1 MIQVS
6 NLSKAYGLQVL
17 FDDVRFAVNS
27 GERVGLVGRNGSGK
41 TTILRIITGEEKPDV
56 GVVSIPN
63 NYPIGYLSQH
73 LEFSEDT
80 ILKEACVGLKP
91 SDNGVDESYK
101 AESILMGLGF
111 SVEDFVRHPLE
122 LSGGYQVRLNLARL
136 LVSEPGLLLLD
147 EPTNYLDIVSIR
159 WLTRFLKGWNREMM
173 LITHDRVFM
182 DSVTTH
188 TMGIHRNK
196 VRKLAGPTHKLYQQI
211 LMEEELH
218 EHTRITEEK
227 KRREAEQFINR
238 FRAQATRARAVQSKI
253 KALQKKEW
261 LEKISELRDLEFEF
275 VSSPFTG
282 KWLIEAKDIS
292 FCFHPENP
300 PLIDGLNLT
309 IGKKDRI
316 AVVGKNGKGKTTL
329 LNLLA
334 LELQPAKGT
343 VTHHPKLQLA
353 YFGQNNIR
361 RLSPE
366 NTVEEEILAANPEL
380 QRKARTICGI
390 MMFDGDNALKRV
402 KVLSGGEKSRV
413 LLGKLIV
420 SPANLLLLDEPT
432 NHLDMESVD
441 SLLAAIDAFEGAV
454 VIVTHSDMILHAV
467 ATRLVVFDNGSV
479 QVFEGSYQDFLDRG
493 GWKDERP
500 AVGMSRQDTGHKE
513 NIPNRKDMRRIKAE
527 LINSRS
533 RILVPLQARIT
544 DVEEEISQ
552 LEQKIEANAQEL
564 IGVSMKGDGESIKRL
579 KKSIYESKEKIENL
593 FDELEALN
601 DELVVKSREF
611 EQKLEAMKGTG
622 R

>member
-1 MIQVS
+1 
-6 NLSKAYGLQVL
+6 
-17 FDDVRFAVNS
+17 
-27 GERVGLVGRNGSGK
+27 
-41 TTILRIITGEEKPDV
+41 
-56 GVVSIPN
+56 
-63 NYPIGYLSQH
+63 
-73 LEFSEDT
+73 
-80 ILKEACVGLKP
+80 
-91 SDNGVDESYK
+91 
-101 AESILMGLGF
+101 
-111 SVEDFVRHPLE
+111 
-122 LSGGYQVRLNLARL
+122 
-136 LVSEPGLLLLD
+136 
-147 EPTNYLDIVSIR
+147 
-159 WLTRFLKGWNREMM
+159 
-173 LITHDRVFM
+173 
-182 DSVTTH
+182 
-188 TMGIHRNK
+188 
-196 VRKLAGPTHKLYQQI
+196 
-211 LMEEELH
+211 
-218 EHTRITEEK
+218 
-227 KRREAEQFINR
+227 
-238 FRAQATRARAVQSKI
+238 
-253 KALQKKEW
+253 
-261 LEKISELRDLEFEF
+261 
-275 VSSPFTG
+275 
-282 KWLIEAKDIS
+282 
-292 FCFHPENP
+292 
-300 PLIDGLNLT
+300 
-309 IGKKDRI
+309 
-316 AVVGKNGKGKTTL
+316 
-329 LNLLA
+329 
-334 LELQPAKGT
+334 
-343 VTHHPKLQLA
+343 
-353 YFGQNNIR
+353 
-361 RLSPE
+361 
-366 NTVEEEILAANPEL
+366 
-380 QRKARTICGI
+380 

-513 NIPNRKDMRRIKAE
+513 NIPNRKDMRRLKAE